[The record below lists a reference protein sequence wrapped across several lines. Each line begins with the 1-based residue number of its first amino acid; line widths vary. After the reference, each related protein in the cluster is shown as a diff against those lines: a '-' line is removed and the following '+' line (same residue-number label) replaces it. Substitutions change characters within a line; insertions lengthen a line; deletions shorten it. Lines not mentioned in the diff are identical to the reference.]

1 MINGKPVAVS
11 VGPVLRSNAI
21 RDAAGFRFEEFTNQ
35 VQYAQLTRALNRH
48 AVKQLPPLDASWVN
62 QPVQALLAVT
72 IGQNSVEDVV
82 AVELKRGDALMD
94 DEIILRAEQISMLF
108 PGTLALDR
116 VDYRVWRGKVN
127 VIIGENG
134 AGKSTLMKILAG
146 VQQPTAG
153 SLFLNGEP
161 LTLSST
167 RDAARHG
174 IGMVHQ
180 ELNLFENLTVA
191 ENLFLGREIQR
202 GLAPI
207 NEAEQARRTAAL
219 MARLDQPISPHERV
233 GNLKVGQQ
241 QLVEIAK
248 ALAEDADILILDEP
262 TSALSKTEVE
272 ILFRVIRDLTQQGV
286 TVIYISHRLE
296 ELMAIG
302 DVITILRD
310 GRFQAEA
317 PVSSIDVPW
326 IVREML
332 GSEPVTTFLPEARE
346 FGAPVL
352 EAQHITC
359 VSPNG
364 NTLVNDVSF
373 QVRAGEIVGIYGLM
387 GAGRTELFECLLGS
401 QRHYLGKLW
410 LDSKPLPTRLPTAD
424 RIRMGMSLVPEDR
437 KRAGIFPVSSV
448 ASNLTIASLWRRLS
462 HRFAIAHQAEQQ
474 AVSQTVG
481 NLAIKISS
489 PDVAISA
496 LSGGNQQKVVIGR
509 ALLTNPR
516 LLLLDEPSRG
526 IDVGAKAE
534 VFRMMVALSQQGIA
548 VLFSTSDLK
557 EIMAVAD
564 RILVMSGGKLTADLP
579 RDQAEEAA
587 LVKASAQGF

>member
-1 MINGKPVAVS
+1 
-11 VGPVLRSNAI
+11 
-21 RDAAGFRFEEFTNQ
+21 
-35 VQYAQLTRALNRH
+35 
-48 AVKQLPPLDASWVN
+48 
-62 QPVQALLAVT
+62 
-72 IGQNSVEDVV
+72 
-82 AVELKRGDALMD
+82 MD
-94 DEIILRAEQISMLF
+94 DEVILRTEQISMLF

-310 GRFQAEA
+310 GCFQAEA
-317 PVSSIDVPW
+317 LVSSIDVPW

-364 NTLVNDVSF
+364 NTLVDDVSF

>member
-1 MINGKPVAVS
+1 MN
-11 VGPVLRSNAI
+11 
-21 RDAAGFRFEEFTNQ
+21 
-35 VQYAQLTRALNRH
+35 
-48 AVKQLPPLDASWVN
+48 
-62 QPVQALLAVT
+62 
-72 IGQNSVEDVV
+72 
-82 AVELKRGDALMD
+82 D
-94 DEIILRAEQISMLF
+94 DIILRAQNISMLF

-146 VQQPTAG
+146 VQQPTSG
-153 SLFLNGEP
+153 ELFLNGEKVV
-161 LTLSST
+161 LEST
-167 RDAARHG
+167 RAAAKLG

-180 ELNLFENLTVA
+180 ELNLFENLSVA
-191 ENLFLGREIQR
+191 ENIFLGRELQKGIW
-202 GLAPI
+202 PI
-207 NEAEQARRTAAL
+207 NEAEQARRAAAL
-219 MARLDQPISPHERV
+219 MARLDQPISAKALV

-262 TSALSKTEVE
+262 TSALSKTEVD
-272 ILFRVIRDLTQQGV
+272 ILFRVIRELTRQGV
-286 TVIYISHRLE
+286 SIIYISHRLE

-317 PVSSIDVPW
+317 QVSDINVPW

-332 GSEPVTTFLPEARE
+332 GSEPMSNFLPAGRRA
-346 FGAPVL
+346 GAPML
-352 EAQHITC
+352 EVGHITC

-364 NTLVNDVSF
+364 NTLVDDVTF
-373 QVRAGEIVGIYGLM
+373 NVRAGEIVGIYGLM

-401 QRHYLGKLW
+401 QHNYLGKIW
-410 LDSKPLPTRLPTAD
+410 LDSKPVPTRLPTAD

-462 HRFAIAHQAEQQ
+462 HRFAIAREQEHQA
-474 AVSQTVG
+474 VTGVVG
-481 NLAIKISS
+481 NLAIKVSS
-489 PDVAISA
+489 PEVAISA

-509 ALLTNPR
+509 SLLTSPR

-534 VFRMMVALSQQGIA
+534 VFRMMVRLSEQGMA

-564 RILVMSGGKLTADLP
+564 RILVMSGGKLTADIP
-579 RDQAEEAA
+579 RADAEESA

>member
-1 MINGKPVAVS
+1 MAGSSPSDQRPLLVEAKQIWKFFGAIA
-11 VGPVLRSNAI
+11 VLRGV
-21 RDAAGFRFEEFTNQ
+21 DLTLKAGE
-35 VQYAQLTRALNRH
+35 VH
-48 AVKQLPPLDASWVN
+48 
-62 QPVQALLAVT
+62 ALL
-72 IGQNSVEDVV
+72 G
-82 AVELKRGDALMD
+82 G
-94 DEIILRAEQISMLF
+94 
-108 PGTLALDR
+108 
-116 VDYRVWRGKVN
+116 
-127 VIIGENG
+127 NG
-134 AGKSTLMKILAG
+134 AGKSTLMKMIAG
-146 VQQPTAG
+146 LYRLDRGELLIGGADASAMTPVTARQAG
-153 SLFLNGEP
+153 IHLVPQEPMLFPSLTVEENVLMHVPGNYKELRARLETMIAEIGAGM
-161 LTLSST
+161 TLST
-167 RDAARHG
+167 QAGQLEVADQQMVEILRGLIRDAR
-174 IGMVHQ
+174 
-180 ELNLFENLTVA
+180 
-191 ENLFLGREIQR
+191 
-202 GLAPI
+202 
-207 NEAEQARRTAAL
+207 
-219 MARLDQPISPHERV
+219 
-233 GNLKVGQQ
+233 
-241 QLVEIAK
+241 
-248 ALAEDADILILDEP
+248 ILILDEP

-364 NTLVNDVSF
+364 NTLVDDVSF

-587 LVKASAQGF
+587 LVKASAQGL